1 MKRSTNAYCI
11 FFLLTLLTL
20 SYFSCS
26 KNVSNPVRGI
36 LETLSLDNRWTK
48 TSEIRTFTA
57 ENLWEFIDGAAEQ
70 FVLYGVKTVA
80 TTDIENKGEKAE
92 FSIELYE
99 MPNALN
105 AFGVY
110 SLERNP
116 VGSFLEVGTE
126 GCWNGTSLFFYKN
139 KYYAKIVGFE
149 ENKQLEQSVK
159 YIAERLS
166 AAIPDSVEVP
176 SSLSLLP
183 HEGLKKHSEKYY
195 TKNVLAQ
202 PYFSNGYTAEYTIGK
217 VNCLLFF
224 VLCSDAQEATQDYIS
239 YKKYIE
245 TNGNKPLSNV
255 TIGEEGFSGTDS
267 FYKKVL
273 AFHQGSTVGGVLG
286 DYDENAA
293 KKIIEQ
299 LITSLNNRK

>member
-1 MKRSTNAYCI
+1 MRQSIKIVFILYMLI
-11 FFLLTLLTL
+11 FHTLIYL
-20 SYFSCS
+20 SCS
-26 KNVSNPVRGI
+26 TKGTDPVKSI
-36 LETLSLDNRWTK
+36 LETLSLDNGWTK

-70 FVLYGVKTVA
+70 FVLYGVKSVA
-80 TTDIENKGEKAE
+80 TTDLANKGEKAE

-116 VGSFLEVGTE
+116 KGSFLEVGTE
-126 GCWNGTSLFFYKN
+126 GNWNGTSLFFYKN
-139 KYYAKIVGFE
+139 NYYVKIIGFE
-149 ENKQLEQSVK
+149 ESKQLEQSVK
-159 YIAERLS
+159 YVAERLAS
-166 AAIPDSVEVP
+166 VIPDPAEAP
-176 SSLSLLP
+176 FTLTLFP
-183 HEGLKKHSEKYY
+183 QEGLKKHSEKYY

-202 PYFSNGYTAEYTIGK
+202 SYFSNGYTADYTIGK
-217 VNCLLFF
+217 ANCLLFF
-224 VLCSDAQEATQDYIS
+224 ILCSGAQEATQDFLS
-239 YKKYIE
+239 YKKYLE

-273 AFHQGSTVGGVLG
+273 AFHQGSAVGGLLG
-286 DYDENAA
+286 DYDEKAA
-293 KKIIEQ
+293 NKIIEQ